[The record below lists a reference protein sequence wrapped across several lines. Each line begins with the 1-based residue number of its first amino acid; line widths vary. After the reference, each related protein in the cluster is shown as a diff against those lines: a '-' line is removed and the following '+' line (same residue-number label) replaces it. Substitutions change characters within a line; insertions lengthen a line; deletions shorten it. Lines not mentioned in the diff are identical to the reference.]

1 MPSVHIKKNDL
12 VYVLSGKDR
21 GKTGKVLKVF
31 VEKNRAVVEGLN
43 YIQKHTRPNPQKN
56 VKGGILPKES
66 PIHISNLMVVCKRCN
81 KHCAGRNQRN
91 SGWPQSQGM
100 QELQR
105 AFGRIGTGRVL
116 KGQIM
121 SRLRE
126 LYKTETVPALIK
138 QFGTRTSWRCPS
150 W

>member
-1 MPSVHIKKNDL
+1 MPRVHIKKNDM

-31 VEKNRAVVEGLN
+31 LEKNRAVVEGMN

-81 KHCAGRNQRN
+81 KHSRMGF
-91 SGWPQSQGM
+91 SIM
-100 QELQR
+100 QDDRKVRICKNCNELLD
-105 AFGRIGTGRVL
+105 A
-116 KGQIM
+116 
-121 SRLRE
+121 
-126 LYKTETVPALIK
+126 
-138 QFGTRTSWRCPS
+138 
-150 W
+150 